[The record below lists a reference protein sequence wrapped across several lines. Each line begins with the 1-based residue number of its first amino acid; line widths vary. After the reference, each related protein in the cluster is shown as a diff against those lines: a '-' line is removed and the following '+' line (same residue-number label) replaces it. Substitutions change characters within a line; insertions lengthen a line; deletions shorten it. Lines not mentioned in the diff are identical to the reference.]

1 MADDGS
7 RQDSVQSRRSFCA
20 LLCSVVW
27 SSFFLRAI
35 AFFLFKE
42 KVLKMCEENAVKRL
56 IFLKSL
62 LIINTEICYFYVISL
77 CNKILFLCQSSV
89 SPDVVSMPI

>member
-1 MADDGS
+1 MMVAGKTRYS
-7 RQDSVQSRRSFCA
+7 HSEAFV
-20 LLCSVVW
+20 LYCSVLY
-27 SSFFLRAI
+27 FLRAF

-62 LIINTEICYFYVISL
+62 LIINTDICYFYVISL

>member
-7 RQDSVQSRRSFCA
+7 RQVTA
-20 LLCSVVW
+20 KLLCSVVLCCLVL
-27 SSFFLRAI
+27 FFLRAI